1 MDIYRNSTHVIDN
14 FFNDIQPII
23 DLGNSLEYHNN
34 EAWPGLRTDNLL
46 QINNTLAVEFAKFF
60 AKNIADKVFYGLSK
74 FEIDVRFH
82 KNDLYDVDEANS
94 GWIHNDDI
102 DFAGLVYL
110 NKEEP
115 NMSTG
120 TSIFDKT
127 LFEDFEAEDYQS
139 RKELNL
145 KKNVINKEIM
155 SKYNNSG
162 FALVYDPV
170 LKKEKKIS
178 KKIDNKSLFI
188 FHKNLKKNSFVK
200 ITNPINQ
207 KTVIAEVI
215 SNKVRFSD
223 FYNSVITSRIA
234 DELSLNLNEPY
245 IDLVLISQNST
256 FIAKKAKTYNEEKK
270 VAEKAPVDGIQIDN
284 LGDVNQLKNEA
295 KKDNIFSYSIKI
307 ADFYYKDSAMN
318 MSNRIIDETNI
329 ANPVIKTISNTKYR
343 VLLGPFNDIKKLEDS
358 FNEIKSL
365 DFENIEILKD
375 V

>member
-1 MDIYRNSTHVIDN
+1 MNYKSILIV
-14 FFNDIQPII
+14 FFI
-23 DLGNSLEYHNN
+23 
-34 EAWPGLRTDNLL
+34 
-46 QINNTLAVEFAKFF
+46 F
-60 AKNIADKVFYGLSK
+60 
-74 FEIDVRFH
+74 
-82 KNDLYDVDEANS
+82 
-94 GWIHNDDI
+94 
-102 DFAGLVYL
+102 LVGCEQ
-110 NKEEP
+110 N
-115 NMSTG
+115 
-120 TSIFDKT
+120 
-127 LFEDFEAEDYQS
+127 
-139 RKELNL
+139 NL
-145 KKNVINKEIM
+145 KKDVVNREIM
-155 SKYNNSG
+155 SKYKNSG
-162 FALVYDPV
+162 FTLVYDPV

-284 LGDVNQLKNEA
+284 LGDVNQPKNEA

-329 ANPVIKTISNTKYR
+329 ANPIIKTISNTKYR

>member
-1 MDIYRNSTHVIDN
+1 MNYKSILIV
-14 FFNDIQPII
+14 FFIFL
-23 DLGNSLEYHNN
+23 LGCEQN
-34 EAWPGLRTDNLL
+34 
-46 QINNTLAVEFAKFF
+46 
-60 AKNIADKVFYGLSK
+60 
-74 FEIDVRFH
+74 
-82 KNDLYDVDEANS
+82 
-94 GWIHNDDI
+94 
-102 DFAGLVYL
+102 
-110 NKEEP
+110 
-115 NMSTG
+115 
-120 TSIFDKT
+120 
-127 LFEDFEAEDYQS
+127 
-139 RKELNL
+139 NL
-145 KKNVINKEIM
+145 KKDVVNREIM
-155 SKYNNSG
+155 SKYKNSG
-162 FALVYDPV
+162 FTLVYDPV

-245 IDLVLISQNST
+245 IDLVLISQNSI

-284 LGDVNQLKNEA
+284 LGDVNQSKNEA

-307 ADFYYKDSAMN
+307 ADFYYKDSAKN
-318 MSNRIIDETNI
+318 MSDRIIDETKI
-329 ANPVIKTISNTKYR
+329 TNPVIKTISNTKYR

>member
-1 MDIYRNSTHVIDN
+1 MNYKSILIV
-14 FFNDIQPII
+14 FFI
-23 DLGNSLEYHNN
+23 
-34 EAWPGLRTDNLL
+34 
-46 QINNTLAVEFAKFF
+46 F
-60 AKNIADKVFYGLSK
+60 
-74 FEIDVRFH
+74 
-82 KNDLYDVDEANS
+82 
-94 GWIHNDDI
+94 
-102 DFAGLVYL
+102 LVGCEQ
-110 NKEEP
+110 N
-115 NMSTG
+115 
-120 TSIFDKT
+120 
-127 LFEDFEAEDYQS
+127 
-139 RKELNL
+139 NL
-145 KKNVINKEIM
+145 KKDVVNREIM
-155 SKYNNSG
+155 SKYKNSG
-162 FALVYDPV
+162 FTLVYDPV

-245 IDLVLISQNST
+245 IDIVLISQNSI

-270 VAEKAPVDGIQIDN
+270 VAEKAPIDGIQIDN
-284 LGDVNQLKNEA
+284 LGDVNQPKNEA

-307 ADFYYKDSAMN
+307 ADFYYKDSAKN
-318 MSNRIIDETNI
+318 MSDRIIDETNI
-329 ANPVIKTISNTKYR
+329 SNPVIKTISNTKYR

>member
-1 MDIYRNSTHVIDN
+1 MNYKSVLIV
-14 FFNDIQPII
+14 FFI
-23 DLGNSLEYHNN
+23 
-34 EAWPGLRTDNLL
+34 
-46 QINNTLAVEFAKFF
+46 F
-60 AKNIADKVFYGLSK
+60 
-74 FEIDVRFH
+74 
-82 KNDLYDVDEANS
+82 
-94 GWIHNDDI
+94 
-102 DFAGLVYL
+102 LVGCEQ
-110 NKEEP
+110 N
-115 NMSTG
+115 
-120 TSIFDKT
+120 
-127 LFEDFEAEDYQS
+127 
-139 RKELNL
+139 NL

-155 SKYNNSG
+155 SKYKNSG

-284 LGDVNQLKNEA
+284 LGDVNQSKNEA

-307 ADFYYKDSAMN
+307 ADFYYKDSAKN
-318 MSNRIIDETNI
+318 MSDRIIDETNI
-329 ANPVIKTISNTKYR
+329 TNPVIKTISNTKYR

>member
-1 MDIYRNSTHVIDN
+1 MNYKSILIV
-14 FFNDIQPII
+14 FFI
-23 DLGNSLEYHNN
+23 
-34 EAWPGLRTDNLL
+34 
-46 QINNTLAVEFAKFF
+46 F
-60 AKNIADKVFYGLSK
+60 
-74 FEIDVRFH
+74 
-82 KNDLYDVDEANS
+82 
-94 GWIHNDDI
+94 
-102 DFAGLVYL
+102 LVGCEQ
-110 NKEEP
+110 N
-115 NMSTG
+115 
-120 TSIFDKT
+120 
-127 LFEDFEAEDYQS
+127 
-139 RKELNL
+139 NL
-145 KKNVINKEIM
+145 KKDVVNREIM
-155 SKYNNSG
+155 SKYKNSG
-162 FALVYDPV
+162 FTLVYDPL

-178 KKIDNKSLFI
+178 KKIDNKSFFI

-215 SNKVRFSD
+215 SNKVKFSD

-284 LGDVNQLKNEA
+284 LGDVNQPKNEA

-307 ADFYYKDSAMN
+307 ADFYYKDSAKN
-318 MSNRIIDETNI
+318 MSDRIIDETNI
-329 ANPVIKTISNTKYR
+329 TNPVIKTLSNTKYR

>member
-1 MDIYRNSTHVIDN
+1 MNYKSILVV
-14 FFNDIQPII
+14 FFIFL
-23 DLGNSLEYHNN
+23 LGCEQN
-34 EAWPGLRTDNLL
+34 
-46 QINNTLAVEFAKFF
+46 
-60 AKNIADKVFYGLSK
+60 
-74 FEIDVRFH
+74 
-82 KNDLYDVDEANS
+82 
-94 GWIHNDDI
+94 
-102 DFAGLVYL
+102 
-110 NKEEP
+110 
-115 NMSTG
+115 
-120 TSIFDKT
+120 
-127 LFEDFEAEDYQS
+127 
-139 RKELNL
+139 NL

-155 SKYNNSG
+155 SKYKNSG

-284 LGDVNQLKNEA
+284 LGDFNQPKYKA

-307 ADFYYKDSAMN
+307 ADFYYKDSAIN